1 MNKEGKEMN
10 KHDIIKA
17 ARDRFDALLHE
28 PEYQKILADDSHR
41 ETLVGMCDLA
51 PGREYLD
58 LGTGN
63 GFIAWALARRE
74 PGITV
79 RGLDIARAAIE
90 KDNELAK
97 AAGLERVAF
106 DRFDGSVFPYPD
118 GKFHGVVSRYAF
130 HHFPDPAFSLREI
143 TRVSGED
150 GYFLLADPTPAPGDS
165 VDFINRYQHIRADG
179 HVRYY
184 SRDEIRSLAA
194 GCGFHVITEVMTT
207 IRYPQV
213 LSEAYQR
220 LIRETDKNILDLY
233 APAAEGDQIFL
244 TVDVMNILFR
254 KQPPA

>member
-1 MNKEGKEMN
+1 MNDN
-10 KHDIIKA
+10 DIIKA
-17 ARDRFDALLHE
+17 ARDRFDGLLHK
-28 PEYQKILADDSHR
+28 PEYQAIIADDAHR
-41 ETLVGMCDLA
+41 ETLVGMCELV
-51 PGREYLD
+51 PGRAYLD

-63 GFIAWALARRE
+63 GFIAFALARRE

-90 KDNELAK
+90 KDNELAR
-97 AAGLERVAF
+97 AAGLDGIAF
-106 DRFDGSVFPYPD
+106 DRFDGGGFPYPD
-118 GKFHGVVSRYAF
+118 GMFHGVVSRYAF
-130 HHFPDPAFSLREI
+130 HHFPDPQKSFREI
-143 TRVSGED
+143 ARVSGAD

-165 VDFINRYQHIRADG
+165 ADFINRYQLLRADG

-213 LSEAYQR
+213 LSEAYQH